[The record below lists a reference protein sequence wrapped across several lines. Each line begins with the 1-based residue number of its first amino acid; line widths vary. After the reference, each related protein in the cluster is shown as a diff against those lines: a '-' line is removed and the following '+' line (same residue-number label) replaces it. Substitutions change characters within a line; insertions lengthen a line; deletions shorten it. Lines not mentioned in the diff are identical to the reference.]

1 MARKMSIRKGDTV
14 LVISGKDAGKKG
26 KVLRA
31 LPAEER
37 VVVEGVNIVK
47 RHQRPRPGVV
57 QSGIIE
63 KEAPIHRSN
72 VMLVCPRCGRPTRVA
87 KRQLDDG
94 RRVRACKKCGEV
106 IDR

>member
-87 KRQLDDG
+87 KKQLDDG

>member
-72 VMLVCPRCGRPTRVA
+72 VMLVCPRCGRPTRAA
-87 KRQLDDG
+87 KKQLDDG
-94 RRVRACKKCGEV
+94 RRVRACKKRGEV